1 MHTVQF
7 LIVFSFFQCMCSF
20 VYILLFLFLFLLLL
34 LFLETAIFI
43 HAVFVLIRIFHFSA
57 SAGVIVCRLCV
68 FLERR
73 LYSKENR
80 VSLEEPLQNLCV
92 CSVSLILWRIP
103 ASSAPLSLGFSVQAA
118 FKCSQR
124 KIKTCSHA
132 HDANCFVIVASIAP
146 SDSVFW
152 HSPTM
157 KWFFLNTECPFQEPK
172 LEVPYMRPNYLH
184 FRILDFPFPFIDGLP
199 IKDGDFP

>member
-7 LIVFSFFQCMCSF
+7 LMVFPFSSACAVLCTCCCSCSCSCCCCCCRCF
-20 VYILLFLFLFLLLL
+20 WKPPYSYMQFLCSSG
-34 LFLETAIFI
+34 
-43 HAVFVLIRIFHFSA
+43 IFHFSA

-73 LYSKENR
+73 LYSQENR

-103 ASSAPLSLGFSVQAA
+103 PSSGPLSLGFSVQAA
-118 FKCSQR
+118 CKCSQR

-146 SDSVFW
+146 SDSVFR

-157 KWFFLNTECPFQEPK
+157 KCFFSE
-172 LEVPYMRPNYLH
+172 YWMA
-184 FRILDFPFPFIDGLP
+184 ISGS
-199 IKDGDFP
+199 